1 MIICYINNRKQIL
14 LLAEIEALSHRAK
27 ETHQAQESE
36 EQRKTQGAWVLL
48 HFRVSQ
54 HISCTV
60 CMYVCVCM
68 CVYVCVC
75 MHATKQLLFPFSF
88 KSCHTRKRILGNLV
102 QPCQTDTSQSPC
114 HRLLL
119 WFFFLFS
126 FLPFEEINIKMIDF
140 QKFLS

>member
-1 MIICYINNRKQIL
+1 MFVIICYINNRKQIL

-102 QPCQTDTSQSPC
+102 QPRQTDTSQSPC

-119 WFFFLFS
+119 
-126 FLPFEEINIKMIDF
+126 
-140 QKFLS
+140 

>member
-102 QPCQTDTSQSPC
+102 QPRQTDTSQSPC

-126 FLPFEEINIKMIDF
+126 FLPFEEINIKLIDF